1 MEILGDRRFVEIPG
15 EKTHEL
21 PPLLMRTAAHLRRP
35 DKAVGM
41 AASIIDSEDMIPDNP
56 LDNMASEAEVER
68 RKMDL
73 ALNLVDQYRKF
84 LLAWQFGD
92 GIVEWIRQCEI
103 TFETRPELRTLLRA
117 NVWPHAG
124 RSSFVDLLHD
134 KGLDKRS
141 EKAFKDLG
149 SSSAIDLE
157 RSVGLRLTFRQPP
170 PLGCFSNQ
178 FLFYLN
184 SPVATSAYQT
194 WAHMIPAAAALPPER
209 FTFQVVN
216 MSLD

>member
-1 MEILGDRRFVEIPG
+1 MEILGDRKFVEIPG

-21 PPLLMRTAAHLRRP
+21 PPLLMKTAAHLRRP
-35 DKAVGM
+35 QKAVDM
-41 AASIIDSEDMIPDNP
+41 ATSIIDSEDMIPSSP
-56 LDNMASEAEVER
+56 LDAIMPDAAVER

-103 TFETRPELRTLLRA
+103 TFDTRPELRTLLRA

-134 KGLDKRS
+134 KGLDKTA
-141 EKAFKDLG
+141 EKLG
-149 SSSAIDLE
+149 SVIDLE

-170 PLGCFSNQ
+170 PLSCFSNQ

-194 WAHMIPAAAALPPER
+194 WAHMNPPAAAFPPER

>member
-1 MEILGDRRFVEIPG
+1 MEILGDRKFVEIPG

-21 PPLLMRTAAHLRRP
+21 PPLLMKTAAHLRRP
-35 DKAVGM
+35 QKAVDM
-41 AASIIDSEDMIPDNP
+41 AASIIDSEDMIPSSP
-56 LDNMASEAEVER
+56 LDAVVPDSEVER

-103 TFETRPELRTLLRA
+103 TFETRPELRALLRS

-134 KGLDKRS
+134 KGLDKTA
-141 EKAFKDLG
+141 EKLG
-149 SSSAIDLE
+149 SIVDLE

-170 PLGCFSNQ
+170 PIGCFSNQ

-194 WAHMIPAAAALPPER
+194 WAHMNPPAAAFPPER

>member
-1 MEILGDRRFVEIPG
+1 MEILGDRKFVEIPG
-15 EKTHEL
+15 GKTHEL
-21 PPLLMRTAAHLRRP
+21 PPLLMKTAAHLRRP
-35 DKAVGM
+35 DKAVDM
-41 AASIIDSEDMIPDNP
+41 AASIIDSEDMIPWMP
-56 LDNMASEAEVER
+56 LDNMASEVQVER

-103 TFETRPELRTLLRA
+103 TFENQPDLRALLRA

-134 KGLDKRS
+134 KGLDKPS

-149 SSSAIDLE
+149 SVIDLE

-194 WAHMIPAAAALPPER
+194 WAHMNPPAAALPPER

>member
-1 MEILGDRRFVEIPG
+1 MTTSVLHGKNDFTRRALVGIAVHQF
-15 EKTHEL
+15 
-21 PPLLMRTAAHLRRP
+21 RYDLR
-35 DKAVGM
+35 A
-41 AASIIDSEDMIPDNP
+41 
-56 LDNMASEAEVER
+56 
-68 RKMDL
+68 
-73 ALNLVDQYRKF
+73 
-84 LLAWQFGD
+84 
-92 GIVEWIRQCEI
+92 
-103 TFETRPELRTLLRA
+103 LLRA

-134 KGLDKRS
+134 KGLDKPS

-149 SSSAIDLE
+149 SVIDLE

-194 WAHMIPAAAALPPER
+194 WAHMNPPAAALPPER
-209 FTFQVVN
+209 FTFQIVN

>member
-1 MEILGDRRFVEIPG
+1 MEILGDRKFVEIPG
-15 EKTHEL
+15 QKTHEL
-21 PPLLMRTAAHLRRP
+21 PPLLMKTAAHLRRP
-35 DKAVGM
+35 QKAVDM
-41 AASIIDSEDMIPDNP
+41 ATSIIDSEDMIPSSP
-56 LDNMASEAEVER
+56 LDSFVPEAEVER

-103 TFETRPELRTLLRA
+103 TFDTRPELRTLLRA

-134 KGLDKRS
+134 KGLDKTA
-141 EKAFKDLG
+141 EKLG
-149 SSSAIDLE
+149 SIVDLE

-170 PLGCFSNQ
+170 PLSCFSNQ

-194 WAHMIPAAAALPPER
+194 WAHMNPPAAALPPER

>member
-15 EKTHEL
+15 GKTHEL
-21 PPLLMRTAAHLRRP
+21 PPLLMKTSAHLRRP

-41 AASIIDSEDMIPDNP
+41 AANIIDSEDMIPGVQ
-56 LDNMASEAEVER
+56 LDGMASEAEVER

-103 TFETRPELRTLLRA
+103 TFETRPELRTLLRS
-117 NVWPHAG
+117 NIWPHAG

-134 KGLDKRS
+134 KGVDKPTDNT
-141 EKAFKDLG
+141 FKELG
-149 SSSAIDLE
+149 SSVIDLE

-170 PLGCFSNQ
+170 PLACFSNQ

-194 WAHMIPAAAALPPER
+194 WAHMNPPAAAFPPER
-209 FTFQVVN
+209 FTFQVLN

>member
-1 MEILGDRRFVEIPG
+1 MDILGDRHFVEIPG
-15 EKTHEL
+15 ERTHEL
-21 PPLLMRTAAHLRRP
+21 PPLLVKTAAHMKRLDR
-35 DKAVGM
+35 AVDM
-41 AASIIDSEDMIPDNP
+41 AATIIDSEDMIASLP
-56 LDNMASEAEVER
+56 LDSVAGDNEVER

-73 ALNLVDQYRKF
+73 ALNLVDQYLKMIK
-84 LLAWQFGD
+84 AWQLGD

-103 TFETRPELRTLLRA
+103 TFETRAELRTLLRS

-124 RSSFVDLLHD
+124 RSSFVELLHD
-134 KGLDKRS
+134 KGVDKP
-141 EKAFKDLG
+141 AADLG
-149 SSSAIDLE
+149 AVDLE

-170 PLGCFSNQ
+170 PIGCFSNQ

-194 WAHMIPAAAALPPER
+194 WAHMNPPALAFPPER

>member
-1 MEILGDRRFVEIPG
+1 MEILGDRHWVEIPG

-21 PPLLMRTAAHLRRP
+21 PPLLMKTATHLKRP
-35 DKAVGM
+35 DRAVDM
-41 AASIIDSEDMIPDNP
+41 ASSIIDSEDMIPMVP
-56 LDNMASEAEVER
+56 LDGMATEAEVER

-103 TFETRPELRTLLRA
+103 TFENRPELRALLRA

-134 KGLDKRS
+134 KGVDKPCD
-141 EKAFKDLG
+141 KPALG
-149 SSSAIDLE
+149 SAIDLE

-184 SPVATSAYQT
+184 SPVSTAAYQT
-194 WAHMIPAAAALPPER
+194 WAHMNPPAAALPPER
-209 FTFQVVN
+209 FTFQIVN
-216 MSLD
+216 MSLE

>member
-1 MEILGDRRFVEIPG
+1 MEILGDRKFVEIPG

-21 PPLLMRTAAHLRRP
+21 PPLLMKTATHLRRP
-35 DKAVGM
+35 DKAVDM
-41 AASIIDSEDMIPDNP
+41 AASIIDTEDMIPSNP
-56 LDNMASEAEVER
+56 LDAMVPDVDVER

-73 ALNLVDQYRKF
+73 ALNLVDQYKKF

-103 TFETRPELRTLLRA
+103 TFDTRPELRTLLRA

-134 KGLDKRS
+134 KGLDQTA
-141 EKAFKDLG
+141 EKLG
-149 SSSAIDLE
+149 SVVDLE

-184 SPVATSAYQT
+184 SSVASSAYQA
-194 WAHMIPAAAALPPER
+194 WAHMTPSAAAFPPER

>member
-1 MEILGDRRFVEIPG
+1 MEILGDRKFVEIPG

-21 PPLLMRTAAHLRRP
+21 PPLLMKTAAHLRRP
-35 DKAVGM
+35 QKAVDM
-41 AASIIDSEDMIPDNP
+41 AAAIIDSEDMISSSP
-56 LDNMASEAEVER
+56 LDAIVPEADVER

-103 TFETRPELRTLLRA
+103 TFETRPELRSLLRV

-134 KGLDKRS
+134 KGLDKTA
-141 EKAFKDLG
+141 EKFG
-149 SSSAIDLE
+149 SVIDLE
-157 RSVGLRLTFRQPP
+157 RSVGLRLTFRHPP

-194 WAHMIPAAAALPPER
+194 WAHMNPPAAALPPER

>member
-1 MEILGDRRFVEIPG
+1 MEILGDRKFVEIPG

-21 PPLLMRTAAHLRRP
+21 PPLLMKTAAYLRRP
-35 DKAVGM
+35 DRAVGM
-41 AASIIDSEDMIPDNP
+41 AASIIDSEDMIPSGP
-56 LDNMASEAEVER
+56 LDAMVPEAEVER
-68 RKMDL
+68 RRMDL
-73 ALNLVDQYRKF
+73 ALNLVEQYRKF

-103 TFETRPELRTLLRA
+103 TFDTRPELRTLLRA

-134 KGLDKRS
+134 KGLDKPS
-141 EKAFKDLG
+141 EKAFKDMG
-149 SSSAIDLE
+149 SVIDLE

-194 WAHMIPAAAALPPER
+194 WAHMTPSAAAFPPER
-209 FTFQVVN
+209 FTFQIVN

>member
-1 MEILGDRRFVEIPG
+1 MEILGDRKFVEIPG
-15 EKTHEL
+15 QKTHEL
-21 PPLLMRTAAHLRRP
+21 PPLLMKTAAHLRRP
-35 DKAVGM
+35 QKAVDM
-41 AASIIDSEDMIPDNP
+41 ATSIIDSEDMIPSSP
-56 LDNMASEAEVER
+56 LDSFVAEAEVER

-103 TFETRPELRTLLRA
+103 TFDTRPELRTLLRA

-134 KGLDKRS
+134 KGLDKTA
-141 EKAFKDLG
+141 EKLG
-149 SSSAIDLE
+149 SIVDLE

-170 PLGCFSNQ
+170 PLSCFSNQ

-194 WAHMIPAAAALPPER
+194 WAHMNPPAAALPPER

>member
-1 MEILGDRRFVEIPG
+1 MEILGDRKFVEIPG

-21 PPLLMRTAAHLRRP
+21 PPLLMKTAAHLRRP

-41 AASIIDSEDMIPDNP
+41 AASIIDSEDMIPSSP
-56 LDNMASEAEVER
+56 LDAIASEGEVER

-103 TFETRPELRTLLRA
+103 TFDTRPELRTLLRA

-134 KGLDKRS
+134 KGLDRTA
-141 EKAFKDLG
+141 EKLG
-149 SSSAIDLE
+149 SVIDLE

-194 WAHMIPAAAALPPER
+194 WAHMNPPAAALPPER
-209 FTFQVVN
+209 FTFQIVN

>member
-1 MEILGDRRFVEIPG
+1 MEILGDRKFVEIPG
-15 EKTHEL
+15 GKTHEL
-21 PPLLMRTAAHLRRP
+21 PPLLMKTAAHLRRP
-35 DKAVGM
+35 DKAVDM
-41 AASIIDSEDMIPDNP
+41 AASIIDSEDMIPWMP
-56 LDNMASEAEVER
+56 LDDMASEAQVER

-103 TFETRPELRTLLRA
+103 TFENRPELRVLLRA

-134 KGLDKRS
+134 KGLDKPS

-149 SSSAIDLE
+149 SAIDLE

-194 WAHMIPAAAALPPER
+194 WAHMNPPAAALPPER
-209 FTFQVVN
+209 FTFQIVN

>member
-1 MEILGDRRFVEIPG
+1 MEILGDRKFVEIPG

-21 PPLLMRTAAHLRRP
+21 PPLLMKTAAHLRRP
-35 DKAVGM
+35 GKAVDM
-41 AASIIDSEDMIPDNP
+41 AASIIDSEDMVPSSG
-56 LDNMASEAEVER
+56 LDGMVPEAEVER

-103 TFETRPELRTLLRA
+103 TFETRPELRNLLHA

-134 KGLDKRS
+134 KGLDKPS

-149 SSSAIDLE
+149 SAIDLE

-184 SPVATSAYQT
+184 SPVAASAYQT
-194 WAHMIPAAAALPPER
+194 WAHMNPPAAAFPPER
-209 FTFQVVN
+209 FTFQIVN

>member
-1 MEILGDRRFVEIPG
+1 M
-15 EKTHEL
+15 K
-21 PPLLMRTAAHLRRP
+21 TAAHLRRP

-41 AASIIDSEDMIPDNP
+41 AASIIDSEDMIPSVP
-56 LDNMASEAEVER
+56 LDGMATEAEVER
-68 RKMDL
+68 RKLDL

-103 TFETRPELRTLLRA
+103 TFENRPELRTLLRA

-134 KGLDKRS
+134 KGVDKS
-141 EKAFKDLG
+141 TGNAYKELG
-149 SSSAIDLE
+149 SSVIDLE

-194 WAHMIPAAAALPPER
+194 WAHMNPRAAALPPER
-209 FTFQVVN
+209 FTFQIVN

>member
-1 MEILGDRRFVEIPG
+1 MEILGERKFVEIPG

-21 PPLLMRTAAHLRRP
+21 PPLLMKTAAHLRRP

-41 AASIIDSEDMIPDNP
+41 AASIIDSDDMIPSSP
-56 LDNMASEAEVER
+56 LDAMVPEAEVER

-73 ALNLVDQYRKF
+73 ALNLVEQYRKF

-103 TFETRPELRTLLRA
+103 TFENRPELRTLLRS

-134 KGLDKRS
+134 KGLDRPS
-141 EKAFKDLG
+141 AKAFKDLG
-149 SSSAIDLE
+149 SVIDLE

-184 SPVATSAYQT
+184 SPMATSAYQT
-194 WAHMIPAAAALPPER
+194 WAHMNPPAAALPPER

>member
-15 EKTHEL
+15 GKTHEL
-21 PPLLMRTAAHLRRP
+21 PPLLMKTAAHLRRP

-41 AASIIDSEDMIPDNP
+41 AASIIDSEDMIPSVP
-56 LDNMASEAEVER
+56 LDAVATEAEVER

-134 KGLDKRS
+134 KGVDKPTDN
-141 EKAFKDLG
+141 AFKELG
-149 SSSAIDLE
+149 SSVIDLE

-194 WAHMIPAAAALPPER
+194 WAHMNPPAAAFPPER
-209 FTFQVVN
+209 FTFQIVN